1 MSDWTDGLYLAISLR
16 PGVWGFGSEP
26 DWSEVAVTD
35 EIQEISTSIGII
47 ISIAM
52 PELISELFERTA
64 FDPEVSESDMR
75 LQATLFALL
84 PAAVATVQEHAGKL
98 NKELNAI
105 MGLSAAPRRGGPGRN
120 DPCPCGSGKKYKRC
134 CGMN

>member
-1 MSDWTDGLYLAISLR
+1 
-16 PGVWGFGSEP
+16 VWGFDSQT
-26 DWSEVAVTD
+26 DWSEIAITD
-35 EIQEISTSIGII
+35 DIQEISTSIGII
-47 ISIAM
+47 MSIAK
-52 PELISELFERTA
+52 PELIPEIFERA
-64 FDPEVSESDMR
+64 DFDPEASESDLH

-98 NKELNAI
+98 NKARSTI
-105 MGLSAAPRRGGPGRN
+105 MGFPAAPRRGGIGRN